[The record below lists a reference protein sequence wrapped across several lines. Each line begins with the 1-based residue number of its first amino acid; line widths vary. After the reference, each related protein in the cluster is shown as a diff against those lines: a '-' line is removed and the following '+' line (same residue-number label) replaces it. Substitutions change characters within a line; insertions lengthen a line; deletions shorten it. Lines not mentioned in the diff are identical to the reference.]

1 MQVLFTLIDEC
12 REFLTAHNYPTCP
25 CSICL
30 FHIVEEDSF
39 VKTKCYHYFHST
51 CFGRYLKYFKPIS
64 EEYEDDYSNMN
75 QGKKVK
81 KPENIIPCPVCRTD
95 LDKNLFD
102 HPDVLIKTNTDPI
115 LQPKNSEVLIR
126 TQSLEDLQM
135 KMKTLLENQQEKV
148 ASIMEN
154 R

>member
-1 MQVLFTLIDEC
+1 MIFFLILIA
-12 REFLTAHNYPTCP
+12 REE
-25 CSICL
+25 I
-30 FHIVEEDSF
+30 FHE
-39 VKTKCYHYFHST
+39 YF
-51 CFGRYLKYFKPIS
+51 F
-64 EEYEDDYSNMN
+64 
-75 QGKKVK
+75 
-81 KPENIIPCPVCRTD
+81 
-95 LDKNLFD
+95 
-102 HPDVLIKTNTDPI
+102 TDPI

>member
-1 MQVLFTLIDEC
+1 M
-12 REFLTAHNYPTCP
+12 FLKKLNF
-25 CSICL
+25 IL
-30 FHIVEEDSF
+30 VEEDSF

-64 EEYEDDYSNMN
+64 EEYDDDLSNMN
-75 QGKKVK
+75 QKKVK
-81 KPENIIPCPVCRTD
+81 KPENIIPCPVCRFD
-95 LDKNLFD
+95 LVKDQFE
-102 HPDVLIKTNTDPI
+102 HPDVLINSNTDPI

-126 TQSLEDLQM
+126 TRSLEDLQI

-148 ASIMEN
+148 ATILEN

>member
-1 MQVLFTLIDEC
+1 MHEIFYE
-12 REFLTAHNYPTCP
+12 Y
-25 CSICL
+25 
-30 FHIVEEDSF
+30 
-39 VKTKCYHYFHST
+39 YF
-51 CFGRYLKYFKPIS
+51 
-64 EEYEDDYSNMN
+64 
-75 QGKKVK
+75 
-81 KPENIIPCPVCRTD
+81 
-95 LDKNLFD
+95 
-102 HPDVLIKTNTDPI
+102 TDPI